1 VSIVWAGA
9 LAALLLGGMPLSA
22 ESELQNYLSREKNL
36 LFDYQEELNRL
47 QSSMLRK
54 SWISPV
60 MLNYSESSDN
70 LFGEYETDRT
80 FSVGIDQPIFK
91 SGGIYYAIKFADA
104 QEGANRA
111 EIELQRRSLI
121 VQAISTLFELQKNR
135 LQQKQLKL
143 QIRNDSIDIQRKK
156 EQYDAGLI
164 DSSFLNQAILQRNHD
179 RTTLLVTE
187 LAEKNL
193 RNAFSLLS
201 DKKPDGLKL
210 PHLTLVGFDEYRTF
224 NMELE
229 AQRLRVVQSE
239 YESKMTWAKYLPT
252 LSLNANYYNTD
263 SDRPLIG
270 MNDDYYRYG
279 FRVSMPLNINA
290 PQDIEAS
297 RVAFLQQSVQLQDDR
312 RRVRS
317 EYRLVLDTLGIIDK
331 KIALARSDEKL
342 YRSLLKSTREQYKA
356 GEKTIQDV
364 ETMKNSMEMAK
375 LDAKIYE
382 IEKQIQLLKLYAK
395 INR

>member
-1 VSIVWAGA
+1 V
-9 LAALLLGGMPLSA
+9 LAVLMLGGVPLSA

-36 LFDYQEELNRL
+36 LFDYQEEINRL
-47 QSSMLRK
+47 QRSILRK

-60 MLNYSESSDN
+60 MINYSETTSTQPWDDRV
-70 LFGEYETDRT
+70 TDRT
-80 FSVGIDQPIFK
+80 FNVGIDQPIFK
-91 SGGIYYAIKFADA
+91 SGGIYYAVKFADV
-104 QEGANRA
+104 QEGANRT
-111 EIELQRRSLI
+111 EIELQRRALI
-121 VQAISTLFELQKNR
+121 VQAVSTLFELKKNR
-135 LQQKQLKL
+135 LQQKQLRLK
-143 QIRNDSIDIQRKK
+143 IRNDTIDIQRKR
-156 EQYDAGLI
+156 EQYDAGII
-164 DSSFLNQAILQRNHD
+164 DSSFLNQAILQRNRD
-179 RTTLLVTE
+179 QTTLLAME
-187 LAEKNL
+187 LTGRNL

-210 PHLTLVGFDEYRTF
+210 PRLSLVGFDEYRSF

-229 AQRLRVVQSE
+229 AQRLRVAQSE
-239 YESKMTWAKYLPT
+239 YESKMTWSKYLPT

-279 FRVSMPLNINA
+279 FRVSMPININA

-297 RVAFLQQSVQLQDDR
+297 RVAYLKEAVQLQDDQ

-317 EYRLVLDTLGIIDK
+317 EYRLVLDTIAIIDK

-342 YRSLLKSTREQYKA
+342 YRSLLQSTREQYRA
-356 GEKTIQDV
+356 GEKTRWDV

-375 LDAKIYE
+375 LDARVYE